1 MEDLAENCRDST
13 DGTGDQIDYQED
25 ENGTEP
31 PGMVHVKKVKKVQY
45 IIEISSV
52 SLNIFRTRCILLDN
66 GSNNGENSK
75 QDKETDG
82 EFEGTEKVEE
92 DIKKPL
98 FLSADLFFWFFHGL
112 LIQERKFKNIL
123 LLPLLLF
130 REKKLLG
137 ACREVIE
144 ISNINSRLL
153 SSIPA

>member
-112 LIQERKFKNIL
+112 LI
-123 LLPLLLF
+123 
-130 REKKLLG
+130 
-137 ACREVIE
+137 
-144 ISNINSRLL
+144 
-153 SSIPA
+153 